1 MLKNKIISSDK
12 DLIGLVFFG
21 TVSIMFAFTVSIKAK
36 SLFTVFHVQEQNL
49 GNHLVCFCHLYC
61 RLNWISGQNL
71 MVSSQVDF
79 KPI

>member
-36 SLFTVFHVQEQNL
+36 SLFTVFHVHAGTEL
-49 GNHLVCFCHLYC
+49 GEPFGMFL
-61 RLNWISGQNL
+61 
-71 MVSSQVDF
+71 SSVL
-79 KPI
+79 